1 MKKLTLLFISFLIL
15 NSISLS
21 QVRKSGINSLAF
33 LKVGVGAKQ
42 VGIGSAATTL
52 RGDPNMIFWNPAGI
66 ILEDNKIAFAFTYN
80 RWIADIAHIASGV
93 TYNFGRAGTIG
104 LGIIS
109 FGLSNITADRDLLPP
124 DLSYLQI
131 DKQTSSTYSF
141 RDIAI
146 VLSYARKVTDVLS
159 LGVNLKYLHERIDDL
174 SANAFAIDLGANYK
188 VTNFWNL
195 GARLSNLGSDIK
207 YYDISS
213 PIPLSFSIGTSFQY
227 TYQGIF
233 TGKLFVDFVQPQDLP
248 QLFFTGIEFDAL
260 GIFSL
265 RTGYKFNYS
274 GTKDKGTSWRDPIET
289 TVEGFSAGVGVK
301 LEFGNYG
308 VSFDYAFT
316 QMKLLNSV
324 HRITA
329 GFSMK

>member
-1 MKKLTLLFISFLIL
+1 MKKILLFIGLLIL
-15 NSISLS
+15 NSISFS

-42 VGIGSAATTL
+42 IGIGSAATTL
-52 RGDPNMIFWNPAGI
+52 RGDPNMMFWNPAGI
-66 ILEDNKIAFAFTYN
+66 VLENNKASFTFTYN
-80 RWIADIAHIASGV
+80 RWIADIAHIAGGV
-93 TYNFGRAGTIG
+93 TYNLGKVGTIG

-141 RDIAI
+141 RDIAV

-159 LGVNLKYLHERIDDL
+159 LGVNFKYLHERIDDL

-188 VTNFWNL
+188 ITSFWDI

-213 PIPLSFSIGTSFQY
+213 PIPLSFSIGTSFHY
-227 TYQGIF
+227 TYQGSF
-233 TGKLFVDFVQPQDLP
+233 TGGLFIDFVQPQDLP
-248 QLFFTGIEFDAL
+248 QLFFTGIELNAWNM
-260 GIFSL
+260 FSL
-265 RTGYKFNYS
+265 RAGYKFNYS
-274 GTKDKGTSWRDPIET
+274 GTKDKGTSWRGPIET
-289 TVEGFSAGVGVK
+289 TIEGFSAGIGAR
-301 LEFGNYG
+301 LELGNYG

-316 QMKLLNSV
+316 QMKLLDNV
-324 HRITA
+324 HRITV
-329 GFSMK
+329 GFNLK